1 MNASSIVTAAGL
13 AALLAFSMPA
23 FADGKQRDARPAPPA
38 PPAFE
43 EECGSCH
50 IAYPARFLP
59 AQSWT
64 RMMASL
70 EDHFGT
76 DASIAPEQRA
86 EIEKYLV
93 AAARK
98 LRSGEQPPDRITTTR
113 WFKGEH
119 DDVTGAQWRL
129 EAVGSPANCGAC
141 HQRAAEGSF
150 RERDIRI
157 PKGGQK

>member
-1 MNASSIVTAAGL
+1 VNASSIMTAAGIT
-13 AALLAFSMPA
+13 ALLALSLPA
-23 FADGKQRDARPAPPA
+23 FADGKQGDARPAAPA
-38 PPAFE
+38 PASFQ

-64 RMMASL
+64 RMMGSL

-93 AAARK
+93 SAARK
-98 LRSGEQPPDRITTTR
+98 LRTGEQPPERITTTR

-119 DDVTGAQWRL
+119 DDVTEAQWRL
-129 EAVGSPANCGAC
+129 AAVGSPANCSAC